1 MPCQSAHWPV
11 LPCLPSR
18 LTVQKRWRQWKQRS
32 KVADDGASEPM
43 LETIVATSSLDPGS
57 AKTSPPI
64 SARSA
69 EGLESRS
76 LLKGKG
82 PASPRPDG

>member
-1 MPCQSAHWPV
+1 M
-11 LPCLPSR
+11 
-18 LTVQKRWRQWKQRS
+18 
-32 KVADDGASEPM
+32 ADDGASEPM
-43 LETIVATSSLDPGS
+43 LETIVATSSLDPPS
-57 AKTSPPI
+57 AKTSPPV

-69 EGLESRS
+69 EGLERHS